1 MPHDIPPRHLTPDL
15 LLRAYRAGVFPMA
28 DSQDDPE
35 VYWVEPRWRGV
46 LPLDALHVSRS
57 LKKTLKQEPYR
68 ITLNQD
74 FSGVLDGCA
83 DRDTTWINREI
94 RLAYED
100 LHALGHA
107 HSMEA
112 WAGDDLVGGLYGVA
126 IGGAFFGESMF
137 SRRRDA
143 SKIALV
149 YLVSRLR
156 AGGFR
161 LLDTQFVTPHLESL
175 GAVEVPR
182 DTYRRML
189 NAAVAVGDG
198 ANLYRQPLQVS
209 AQEICNE

>member
-1 MPHDIPPRHLTPDL
+1 MPHDIGPRQLTPDL
-15 LLRAYRAGVFPMA
+15 LLHAYRSGVFPMA
-28 DSQDDPE
+28 DSADDPH

-46 LPLDALHVSRS
+46 LPLDGLHLSRS
-57 LKKTLKQEPYR
+57 LKKTLKQEPYT
-68 ITLNQD
+68 ITLNND

-94 RLAYED
+94 RLAYQD

-107 HSMEA
+107 HSMEV
-112 WAGDDLVGGLYGVA
+112 WAGGTLVGGLYGVA

-161 LLDTQFVTPHLESL
+161 LLDTQFVTPHLQSL

-182 DTYRRML
+182 DTYRQML
-189 NAAVAVGDG
+189 SAAVAVGDA
-198 ANLYRQPLQVS
+198 ANLYRQPLRVS